1 MRIRRNVYTLS
12 ARPRRQVPSML
23 RQESRVKLRRDSAV
37 SSSLG
42 KVRTMTQF
50 LRNYKVF
57 YICIIGTIEGFI
69 WMNGL
74 SLR

>member
-1 MRIRRNVYTLS
+1 MYTLS

-42 KVRTMTQF
+42 KVGDTLF
-50 LRNYKVF
+50 LRLLTRETKNFTLYYLLF
-57 YICIIGTIEGFI
+57 LYNWE
-69 WMNGL
+69 N
-74 SLR
+74 